1 MQDPISVTG
10 IMTNSMESDDYLEPY
25 RDFYLAAQW
34 ITGLLLYPIICTFG
48 LAGNIITII
57 VLRGKKIESTTSI
70 LLIALSISDG
80 IKLITDMFYFLVI
93 VLLQANPPTGEQ
105 AFGYLYPYAHYF
117 FNMSVCTTAW
127 LTVFLAA
134 ERYILVCHA
143 VRAKQMYSV
152 WRARL
157 VAGLT
162 FVSMSL
168 LALPFAF
175 RYETAYEYTNS
186 SNQISA
192 VKIQVS

>member
-1 MQDPISVTG
+1 
-10 IMTNSMESDDYLEPY
+10 MTETEGSLESYK
-25 RDFYLAAQW
+25 DFYLAAQW
-34 ITGLLLYPIICTFG
+34 ITGLVLYPFICTFG

-57 VLRGKKIESTTSI
+57 VLRGKKIESTTST
-70 LLIALSISDG
+70 LLIALSVSDG

-93 VLLQANPPTGEQ
+93 LLLHVNPPTGKR

-127 LTVFLAA
+127 LTVSLAA

-143 VRAKQMYSV
+143 VKAKQMYSV

-157 VAGLT
+157 VAGLI

-175 RYETAYEYTNS
+175 RYETDYEYTNN
-186 SNQISA
+186 SNQVSA
-192 VKIQVS
+192 VRVQVRRSKSTES

>member
-1 MQDPISVTG
+1 
-10 IMTNSMESDDYLEPY
+10 MTSSTETDSHMEPY
-25 RDFYLAAQW
+25 KDFYQAAQW
-34 ITGLLLYPIICTFG
+34 ITGLVLYPIICTFG

-57 VLRGKKIESTTSI
+57 VLRGKKIESTTST

-93 VLLQANPPTGEQ
+93 LLLHANPPTGKQ

-127 LTVFLAA
+127 LTVSLAA

-143 VRAKQMYSV
+143 VKAKQMYSI

-157 VAGLT
+157 VAGLI

-175 RYETAYEYTNS
+175 RYETAYEYTNNS
-186 SNQISA
+186 DQVSA
-192 VKIQVS
+192 VKIQVTPLFKSTES